1 MSSGLVVRQSEHAVH
16 EILAHAEAPDCG
28 KSVDCVLN
36 ERVDWAH
43 ECKLHSDGPYDRR
56 DATHAEAPKVAQA
69 ERCNYKKEWA
79 HKDHGD

>member
-1 MSSGLVVRQSEHAVH
+1 MSSGLVVSQSEHTVH

-36 ERVDWAH
+36 ERVYWAH
-43 ECKLHSDGPYDRR
+43 ERKLHSDGPNDCRY
-56 DATHAEAPKVAQA
+56 ATHAEAPQVAQT
-69 ERCNYKKEWA
+69 ERCNYEKEWA